1 MHIII
6 KSVTPGSQAS
16 KEGILP
22 GSKLL
27 AISDPIRDNGPLWTL
42 NDRASI
48 RFVRD
53 ALRLRTSSNVTIV
66 VTSEVVELEKTLS
79 VGSASSSSSSS
90 TSSSCSSSDNDDD
103 GSAAASTSQSTSS
116 SLSIDRPLTIGERME
131 LEWREKEGQ
140 IQQQKSAYEK
150 RVARRLGYFE
160 EASGRDDSVFFA
172 YVGAA
177 FLLPAAGILA
187 VAFFSGYLDKLAT
200 GYGY

>member
-1 MHIII
+1 MGIFI

-16 KEGILP
+16 KAGILP
-22 GSKLL
+22 GSRLL

-53 ALRLRTSSNVTIV
+53 ALRLRTSGTITIV
-66 VTSEVVELEKTLS
+66 VTSDREVELEKILP
-79 VGSASSSSSSS
+79 VGDASSS
-90 TSSSCSSSDNDDD
+90 TSRSNNNED
-103 GSAAASTSQSTSS
+103 GSAVAAAAAATSQSTSGS
-116 SLSIDRPLTIGERME
+116 NLSVDRSLTIGEKME
-131 LEWREKEGQ
+131 LEWKGKEAQ

-150 RVARRLGYFE
+150 RVARRQGYFE
-160 EASGRDDSVFFA
+160 EASGRDDSTFFA
-172 YVGAA
+172 YVCAA

-187 VAFFSGYLDKLAT
+187 VAFLSGYLDKLAT

>member
-1 MHIII
+1 MGIII

-16 KEGILP
+16 KAGILP
-22 GSKLL
+22 GSRLL

-53 ALRLRTSSNVTIV
+53 ALRLRTSGTITIV
-66 VTSEVVELEKTLS
+66 VTSDRVVELEKILP
-79 VGSASSSSSSS
+79 VGDASSS
-90 TSSSCSSSDNDDD
+90 TSRSNNNED
-103 GSAAASTSQSTSS
+103 GSAVAAAAATSQSTSS
-116 SLSIDRPLTIGERME
+116 SSSSVDRPLTIGEKME
-131 LEWREKEGQ
+131 LEWKEKETQ

-150 RVARRLGYFE
+150 RVARRQGYFE
-160 EASGRDDSVFFA
+160 EASGRDDSKFFA
-172 YVGAA
+172 YVCAA

-187 VAFFSGYLDKLAT
+187 VAFLSGYLDKLAT